1 MEHWKRTQQIKS
13 TMPKDKLDSE
23 KQTMTIEPKRCWNVD
38 KPLYIRYHDEEWGVP
53 VHDEQK
59 LFEFLVLDGFQAGLS
74 WWMILER
81 REAFRAAFHG
91 FDPSKVAKY
100 TEKDFN
106 RLMKAPGV
114 VKNRAKISATITN
127 AQQFLKIQKEFDS
140 FDKFIWQFVDG
151 KTIQNAFK
159 DFSEMPAET
168 EQARA
173 MSRELKKRGFKF
185 VGPTICYAFMQAAG
199 LVNDHLVDCFRYTQL
214 QL

>member
-1 MEHWKRTQQIKS
+1 MR
-13 TMPKDKLDSE
+13 PKDKLKGE
-23 KQTMTIEPKRCWNVD
+23 QQNMAMLPKRCWNVD

-53 VHDEQK
+53 VHDDQK

-81 REAFRAAFHG
+81 REAFRKAFDG
-91 FDPSKVAKY
+91 FDPSKVAIY
-100 TEKDFN
+100 TENDFN

-114 VKNRAKISATITN
+114 VKNRAKISATIIN
-127 AQQFLKIQKEFDS
+127 AQQFLKIKKEFGS
-140 FDKFIWQFVDG
+140 FDKFIWQFVYG

-168 EQARA
+168 EQSKA

-199 LVNDHLVDCFRYTQL
+199 LVNDHLIDCFRYTQL
-214 QL
+214 QH